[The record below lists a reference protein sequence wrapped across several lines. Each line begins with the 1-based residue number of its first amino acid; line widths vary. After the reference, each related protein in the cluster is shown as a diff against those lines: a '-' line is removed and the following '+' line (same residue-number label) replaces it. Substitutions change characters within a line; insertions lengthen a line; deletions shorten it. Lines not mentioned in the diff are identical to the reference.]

1 MELSAEQLYGL
12 LPDNVHEIAAVIGW
26 PHTLQLVKKLGG
38 VELAIPTG
46 EQDSDRKRLLV
57 AAIGSQAAAT
67 MMYYY
72 GGDKLYIPRCQ
83 RFLLAQRNARFRA
96 AVDMAMMEG
105 TSQTLA
111 IQQLATQFGISQ
123 RWGHHI
129 LMQSTDKQMSLFDDI
144 DTNNEYGEK

>member
-1 MELSAEQLYGL
+1 MELSAEQLYWL
-12 LPDNVHEIAAVIGW
+12 LPDSVHEIAAVIGW
-26 PHTLQLVKKLGG
+26 EHTLQLVVTLGG

-46 EQDSDRKRLLV
+46 EQDSDRKQLLID
-57 AAIGSQAAAT
+57 AIGKQAT
-67 MMYYY
+67 TTLMRYY
-72 GGDKLYIPRCQ
+72 GGAKLYIPRCQ
-83 RFLLAQRNARFRA
+83 KFLRTQRNARFRA
-96 AVDMAMMEG
+96 AVDMAMMDG

-111 IQQLATQFGISQ
+111 IQQLAPQFGISQ